1 MNTLT
6 VVPLGEYLFDF
17 FPLQINSGRFCEWEK
32 SQDVLFRVAQ
42 SFMKL
47 KNLGDIPKICISG
60 NIVAIISI
68 VVEDGC

>member
-1 MNTLT
+1 MNILT

-17 FPLQINSGRFCEWEK
+17 FPLQINSASCEWVKITGRFISGC
-32 SQDVLFRVAQ
+32 SGR

-60 NIVAIISI
+60 NIFTINSII
-68 VVEDGC
+68 VEDG